1 MCVLYWDISFFFLPS
16 DTFHVTRYTQ
26 KFTHFQEIFIFYNFH
41 FVANLVFFTPK
52 WSRITKLILWKVWD
66 LEVTPSRRYLLAKAL
81 ESKMAAWL
89 CYSSRHKCYI
99 RITVPVNFN
108 HPYWLHNKHFEP
120 NDSEEVMSSWS
131 FSLKRL
137 LHYTSLFKCARWH
150 SEKSLLRHDMKQKIP
165 KLIQALFSFKKCPLW
180 QM

>member
-1 MCVLYWDISFFFLPS
+1 MAPCAFYIEIFNFFLPS

-66 LEVTPSRRYLLAKAL
+66 LEVKPSRRYSLAKAL

-89 CYSSRHKCYI
+89 CYSSKEFLRNELYCHQ
-99 RITVPVNFN
+99 RET
-108 HPYWLHNKHFEP
+108 
-120 NDSEEVMSSWS
+120 
-131 FSLKRL
+131 LKRPGMKNVL
-137 LHYTSLFKCARWH
+137 HSLSDERSAIKHYTFC
-150 SEKSLLRHDMKQKIP
+150 
-165 KLIQALFSFKKCPLW
+165 C
-180 QM
+180 

>member
-66 LEVTPSRRYLLAKAL
+66 LEVKPSRRYQ
-81 ESKMAAWL
+81 
-89 CYSSRHKCYI
+89 RHLSPKWRRDCATHLSI
-99 RITVPVNFN
+99 VV
-108 HPYWLHNKHFEP
+108 LHFWVKYKENLNNSINIWILNNPQNVGTHLNWCDVVTFI
-120 NDSEEVMSSWS
+120 NWA
-131 FSLKRL
+131 
-137 LHYTSLFKCARWH
+137 TSLGSPLQFKTKPRA
-150 SEKSLLRHDMKQKIP
+150 
-165 KLIQALFSFKKCPLW
+165 
-180 QM
+180 